1 MPAASDADSLAA
13 LARQLAPGVLEEA
26 VSEARSVARRQV
38 AQRLAQEITRV
49 VFDAGV
55 PGLAQGWTALAEGLP
70 GEAPP
75 KPDEGL
81 PGERGLVR
89 EAEVPTDDRVSDDR
103 VSDDRVSDDRVS
115 GDLAVPG
122 GEGTAAASTGGS
134 RGRGCG
140 VDVDHGLYAYGI
152 VPEQSRHVSDLEG
165 LVAGTEVRAV
175 VRPPVAL
182 VVSDIELALLR
193 DLEEDVSET
202 GRLADLARRH
212 DQVLRA
218 LAERGGVLPLRFG
231 TVLPDAEHA
240 YAVLDD
246 PEQTLSRTLAQVQDT
261 REWGLRVDAPQPVA
275 DAAPLDQPI
284 DLPVEVAG
292 LAPGSG
298 TAYLTARRREIR
310 AQEARREELGTLI
323 EQADEELTAFARDT
337 ARRRGG
343 RVGRMLDCAYLV
355 PRSADEEFLAA
366 ARTLVRRLTQAGL
379 DAEITGPWPP
389 YSFVHVTLGG
399 GADGGGGGDGGD
411 GDG

>member
-1 MPAASDADSLAA
+1 M
-13 LARQLAPGVLEEA
+13 
-26 VSEARSVARRQV
+26 
-38 AQRLAQEITRV
+38 
-49 VFDAGV
+49 
-55 PGLAQGWTALAEGLP
+55 
-70 GEAPP
+70 
-75 KPDEGL
+75 
-81 PGERGLVR
+81 
-89 EAEVPTDDRVSDDR
+89 
-103 VSDDRVSDDRVS
+103 
-115 GDLAVPG
+115 
-122 GEGTAAASTGGS
+122 
-134 RGRGCG
+134 
-140 VDVDHGLYAYGI
+140 DHGLYAYGI

-165 LVAGTEVRAV
+165 LVAGTGVRAV

-193 DLEEDVSET
+193 DLEQDVSET

-231 TVLPDAEHA
+231 TVLPDAEQA

-284 DLPVEVAG
+284 DPPVEVAG

-343 RVGRMLDCAYLV
+343 RAGRM
-355 PRSADEEFLAA
+355 F
-366 ARTLVRRLTQAGL
+366 
-379 DAEITGPWPP
+379 
-389 YSFVHVTLGG
+389 
-399 GADGGGGGDGGD
+399 
-411 GDG
+411 

>member
-26 VSEARSVARRQV
+26 VSEARSVARRQL

-55 PGLAQGWTALAEGLP
+55 PGLAQGWTGLAEGLWGEGLP

-75 KPDEGL
+75 GPDEGL

-89 EAEVPTDDRVSDDR
+89 EAEVPT
-103 VSDDRVSDDRVS
+103 DDRVSDDRVS

-165 LVAGTEVRAV
+165 LVAGTGVRAV

-193 DLEEDVSET
+193 DLEQDVSET

-231 TVLPDAEHA
+231 TVLPDAEQA

-284 DLPVEVAG
+284 DPPVEVAG

-343 RVGRMLDCAYLV
+343 RAGRMFDCAYLV
-355 PRSADEEFLAA
+355 PRLADEEFLAA

-399 GADGGGGGDGGD
+399 GGDGGGADGGGADGGGAD
-411 GDG
+411 G

>member
-26 VSEARSVARRQV
+26 VSEARSVARRQL

-55 PGLAQGWTALAEGLP
+55 PGLAQGWTGLAEGLWGEGLP

-75 KPDEGL
+75 GPDEGL

-89 EAEVPTDDRVSDDR
+89 EAEVPT
-103 VSDDRVSDDRVS
+103 DDRVSDDRVS

-165 LVAGTEVRAV
+165 LVAGTGVRAV

-193 DLEEDVSET
+193 DLEQDVSET

-231 TVLPDAEHA
+231 TVLPDAEQA

-284 DLPVEVAG
+284 DPPVEVAG

-343 RVGRMLDCAYLV
+343 RAGRMFDCAYLV
-355 PRSADEEFLAA
+355 PRLADEEFLAA

-399 GADGGGGGDGGD
+399 GGDGGGADGGGADG
-411 GDG
+411 

>member
-1 MPAASDADSLAA
+1 MPAASADGLAA
-13 LARQLAPGVLEEA
+13 LARRLAPGVLEEA
-26 VSEARSVARRQV
+26 VAEARGMARCQV

-49 VFDAGV
+49 VF
-55 PGLAQGWTALAEGLP
+55 AEGLP
-70 GEAPP
+70 QLTEGPWGGG
-75 KPDEGL
+75 GL
-81 PGERGLVR
+81 PGEVSPGPDEALPGGPEPAE
-89 EAEVPTDDRVSDDR
+89 EAEVPTGDHVSG
-103 VSDDRVSDDRVS
+103 DRVS
-115 GDLAVPG
+115 GDRVSGGRAVPD
-122 GEGTAAASTGGS
+122 GEGAAAESTGRS
-134 RGRGCG
+134 RGRGRG
-140 VDVDHGLYAYGI
+140 VEVDHGLYVYGI
-152 VPEQSRHVSDLEG
+152 VPEQSRQVSDLEG
-165 LVAGTEVRAV
+165 LVAGTGVRAV

-231 TVLPDAEHA
+231 TVLSDAEQA

-246 PEQTLSRTLAQVQDT
+246 PEQTLSRTLAQVQDA
-261 REWGLRVDAPQPVA
+261 REWGLRIDAPRPVTE
-275 DAAPLDQPI
+275 AAPLDQPI
-284 DLPVEVAG
+284 DLPVEGLA

-337 ARRRGG
+337 ARRRGS
-343 RVGRMLDCAYLV
+343 RAGRMFDCAYLV

-366 ARTLVRRLTQAGL
+366 ARALVRRLTQAGL

-399 GADGGGGGDGGD
+399 GDGD
-411 GDG
+411 GDGG

>member
-1 MPAASDADSLAA
+1 
-13 LARQLAPGVLEEA
+13 
-26 VSEARSVARRQV
+26 
-38 AQRLAQEITRV
+38 
-49 VFDAGV
+49 
-55 PGLAQGWTALAEGLP
+55 
-70 GEAPP
+70 
-75 KPDEGL
+75 
-81 PGERGLVR
+81 
-89 EAEVPTDDRVSDDR
+89 
-103 VSDDRVSDDRVS
+103 
-115 GDLAVPG
+115 
-122 GEGTAAASTGGS
+122 
-134 RGRGCG
+134 
-140 VDVDHGLYAYGI
+140 
-152 VPEQSRHVSDLEG
+152 
-165 LVAGTEVRAV
+165 
-175 VRPPVAL
+175 
-182 VVSDIELALLR
+182 
-193 DLEEDVSET
+193 
-202 GRLADLARRH
+202 
-212 DQVLRA
+212 
-218 LAERGGVLPLRFG
+218 
-231 TVLPDAEHA
+231 
-240 YAVLDD
+240 
-246 PEQTLSRTLAQVQDT
+246 LSRTLAQVQDT